1 MAIRWLSQ
9 KLVFPSP
16 ELADRDGVVA
26 VGGDC
31 SIPRLL
37 LAYRSGIFPW
47 PMDDDL
53 PLFWFSPDPR
63 WVVVPREAHVPRSLR
78 KQMRRGIY
86 EVRTDT
92 NFAGVIAGCA
102 SVYRPTQQSTWITD
116 ELRMAYEALHY
127 EGYAHSIEAWRD
139 GSLVGGLYGVS
150 LGGVFFGESMFA
162 TEPDASKVAFATLL
176 GNLIHWG
183 FHFVDCQTK
192 TDHLQRFGSVPWSRR
207 NFLKAL
213 EKAQE
218 MPTRQGRWKFDLTPA
233 EAEKIIPR
241 DHETDSA

>member
-78 KQMRRGIY
+78 KQMRRDTY
-86 EVRTDT
+86 EVRADT

-116 ELRMAYEALHY
+116 EMRMSYEALHH

-139 GSLVGGLYGVS
+139 GALVGAQSPVGRLDERRGDVDAVNDAPGGGAAREREGRAAAAAPEVGDARGRVESQRIEERRVDGAEHRLHADERGVP
-150 LGGVFFGESMFA
+150 LGAAVGDPVRGRE
-162 TEPDASKVAFATLL
+162 VLC
-176 GNLIHWG
+176 H
-183 FHFVDCQTK
+183 
-192 TDHLQRFGSVPWSRR
+192 GS
-207 NFLKAL
+207 
-213 EKAQE
+213 
-218 MPTRQGRWKFDLTPA
+218 TPA
-233 EAEKIIPR
+233 
-241 DHETDSA
+241 